1 MAHEITLTKNGTY
14 EFVASSHVSVWH
26 TVGQRH
32 EGLMTVEKSMEESNL
47 GFTVSKRD
55 LYTTGNDGEQILVP
69 GRVAIVRDDTDLI
82 LSVMSDSYAVIQNEY
97 TAELIKAMVGEG
109 ASVATAGS
117 LHGGKK
123 IFFQMEVGDSFFVGD
138 RSDEEVK
145 KFLLVGNSHDGST
158 AQFMMST
165 PIRVVCQNT
174 LNAALDAKSK
184 NIVKVYHRKGYASKA
199 QEAVRLLGIADE
211 YYEAFKA
218 SANKLI
224 QMEISSTYVDGFIN
238 ALIPAEADENGEI
251 ATRTANRR
259 DEIKALFAGGMGNH
273 GKTRWDLFNAVTEFV
288 DHKQGGRVTQKRM
301 NLSDASINIEAEQRL
316 ERAIF
321 GAGATLKQKA
331 MDLLLA

>member
-1 MAHEITLTKNGTY
+1 MAHEITLNKNGSH

-26 TVGQRH
+26 GLGQRH
-32 EGLMTVEKSMEESNL
+32 EGLMTVEKALEESSL

-55 LYTTGNDGEQILVP
+55 LYTTGNDGEQILIP

-97 TAELIKAMVGEG
+97 TAELIKAMVGQG

-123 IFFQMEVGDSFFVGD
+123 IFFQMEVGDSFFVGN
-138 RSDEEVK
+138 RTDEEVQ

-158 AQFMMST
+158 AQYMMST
-165 PIRVVCQNT
+165 PHRVVCQNT
-174 LNAALDAKSK
+174 LNAALGSAK

-211 YYEAFKA
+211 YYESFKA
-218 SANKLI
+218 SANRLI
-224 QMEISSTYVDGFIN
+224 ELEVTSTYVEGFIN
-238 ALIPAEADENGEI
+238 SLLPAEADENGDI
-251 ATRTANRR
+251 ATRTSNRR
-259 DEIKALFAGGMGNH
+259 EEVKNLFANGIGNH

-288 DHKQGGRVTQKRM
+288 DHKQGGRVTQKRL
-301 NLSDASINIEAEQRL
+301 NLSAADTNIEGEQRL

-321 GAGATLKQKA
+321 GSGASFKQKA